1 MTAPRHSS
9 RAGSAAPST
18 PSRAGRSKPSGG
30 TSPWSASTGRRCST
44 ATCCASCT
52 TTSRATNGSW
62 NGSTT
67 EHLDERC
74 RSRASPAGGRP
85 PEARLMRAPYVE
97 LHCHSNFSF
106 LDGGSHPAELAARAA
121 ELEMPALAITD
132 RGGVYGAVKFLQACR
147 KLGVKPLIGTALEV
161 DGQETV
167 VIARNLRG
175 YSNLCRLLS
184 LAHADQPKGEA
195 RATLTRV
202 AEHKG
207 DLFYLSATD
216 DERRLRELQEA
227 LGNESVFSELHH
239 HLRPED
245 PWVLEGRASMAKRC
259 GAAVV
264 ATNQV
269 HYHVPERRRLHDVLV
284 AIRHR
289 TTLDGARPHLFPNA
303 EHHLKAG
310 DEMRPLF
317 KGHAEA
323 LAAPWD
329 IAQECA
335 VELDFRKVRFPG
347 YPVPAGETPFSF
359 LYKLCFE
366 GVRERYRPITPEVAR
381 RLQRELEVI
390 EKTGLAEF
398 FLINWDLMRFARE
411 HGVPGQG
418 RGSAAD
424 SIVAYVLGITR
435 VDPIE
440 HNLLF
445 ERFLHEEMTST
456 PDIDIDFST
465 KHREQ
470 VIQYVYDKYGWE
482 RTGMVC
488 NVVTF
493 QPRMA
498 IRQVG
503 KALGFS
509 AELLDRLAKGV
520 DRWPAPGEMLT
531 PPGNPTEGVEDSMTG
546 AMPPPADMRPQSWQQ
561 FLELCR
567 EVIEFPRH
575 LSIHVGGMLVTGE
588 PLVDIVPV
596 EPATMEGRRV
606 VQFNKDDVED
616 LGLIKVDLLGL
627 RTLSVVAETLDLI
640 QDTTGTRPDLDRLPL
655 DDPKVFEM
663 CSEADTIG
671 VFQIESRAQMQTLPR
686 TRPQSFNDLVV
697 EVAIIRPGPIQGNAV
712 HPYIRRKQGREPV
725 IYAHPLLEPVLKD
738 TLGVILYQ
746 EQIIEIAMRVAGMTP
761 SQADGFRRAMTRHLN
776 RVEMSSLEGDFIN
789 GCLANSVPREV
800 ADQLFAAVQGFAVY
814 GFCRSHAAAF
824 ARTTYET
831 AWLKLN
837 YPVEFGCGLLNHQPM
852 GFYHPSVLVEDL
864 KRHGVKV
871 LPVDVNRSYARCLPE
886 PLALSPTKPQLAE
899 GPPSSTRPSLPRR
912 PTEISV
918 SVASTQAVKAQ
929 AAMTHAMR
937 IGLNYV
943 RDLGEDG
950 RNAIVAERRRAGPYS
965 SFDDFLNRLRG
976 GPIGPRAVRNL
987 VMVGAFDALRQ
998 PRRKLLW
1005 GWQERWHGHGL
1016 RRGLGTQAELRL
1028 NGTAPDLPAVD
1039 EFDAN
1044 QLEYRISDL
1053 STGHHLIHF
1062 CRDRLRAMGAL
1073 ESNQLPSIPD
1083 RHRVRVA
1090 GLVITRQA
1098 PSTAKK
1104 IRFFTLEDEFG
1115 QVNVTIKPDVYD
1127 RYRHIANRQPILII
1141 DGVMQRQDGVWS
1153 VLASHIEALRGV
1165 PRPQQRSHDYR

>member
-1 MTAPRHSS
+1 MP
-9 RAGSAAPST
+9 
-18 PSRAGRSKPSGG
+18 
-30 TSPWSASTGRRCST
+30 
-44 ATCCASCT
+44 
-52 TTSRATNGSW
+52 
-62 NGSTT
+62 
-67 EHLDERC
+67 
-74 RSRASPAGGRP
+74 
-85 PEARLMRAPYVE
+85 APYVE
-97 LHCHSNFSF
+97 LHSHSNFSF
-106 LDGGSHPAELAARAA
+106 LDGGSHPYELAMRAA

-132 RGGVYGAVKFLQACR
+132 RGGVYGAVRHLQACR
-147 KLGVKPLIGTALEV
+147 KLGVKPIIGASLEV
-161 DGQETV
+161 DGEELIL
-167 VIARNLRG
+167 IARNLRG
-175 YSNLCRLLS
+175 YSNLCRLLT
-184 LAHADQPKGEA
+184 LAHADQPKGDA
-195 RATLTRV
+195 RTTLDTV
-202 AEHKG
+202 AEHRG
-207 DLFYLSATD
+207 ELFYLSPTD
-216 DERRLRELQEA
+216 REQRMRELQGA
-227 LGNESVFSELHH
+227 LGKENVFSELHH
-239 HLRPED
+239 HRRPED
-245 PWVLEGRASMAKRC
+245 EWVLEGRAAMARRC
-259 GAAVV
+259 GAGVV
-264 ATNQV
+264 ATNEV
-269 HYHVPERRRLHDVLV
+269 HYHVAERRRLHDVLV

-289 TTLDGARPHLFPNA
+289 ATLDEARAHLFPNS
-303 EHHLKAG
+303 EHHLKGGA
-310 DEMRPLF
+310 DLRPHF
-317 KGHAEA
+317 HGHAEA
-323 LAAPWD
+323 LATPWE
-329 IAQECA
+329 IAQECD
-335 VELDFRKVRFPG
+335 VDLDFRKVRFPG

-366 GVRERYRPITPEVAR
+366 GVRDRYRPITPAVAQ

-465 KHREQ
+465 EHREQ
-470 VIQYVYDKYGWE
+470 VIQYIYEKYGWE

-488 NVVTF
+488 NIVTF

-520 DRWPAPGEMLT
+520 DRWF
-531 PPGNPTEGVEDSMTG
+531 TEDVEDSMTG
-546 AMPPPADMRPQSWQQ
+546 AVPPPDMRPQSWQQ

-575 LSIHVGGMLVTGE
+575 LSIHNGGMLVTGE
-588 PLVDIVPV
+588 PLVDIAPV

-616 LGLIKVDLLGL
+616 LGLIKMDMLGL
-627 RTLSVVAETLDLI
+627 RTLSVVAEALELI
-640 QDTTGTRPDLDRLPL
+640 KDTTGTRPDLDQLPL
-655 DDPKVFEM
+655 NDPAVFEM
-663 CSEADTIG
+663 CGEADTIG

-686 TRPQSFNDLVV
+686 TRPKTFNDLVV

-712 HPYIRRKQGREPV
+712 HPYIRRKQGREEV
-725 IYAHPLLEPVLKD
+725 TYAHPLLEPILKD

-746 EQIIEIAMRVAGMTP
+746 EQIIEIAMYVAGMKP
-761 SQADGFRRAMTRHLN
+761 GRADGFRRAMTRHLN
-776 RVEMSSLEGDFIN
+776 RVEMSSLEDEFIG
-789 GCLANSVPREV
+789 GCLANEVPREV

-824 ARTTYET
+824 ARTSYET
-831 AWLKLN
+831 AWMKLHH
-837 YPVEFGCGLLNHQPM
+837 PVEFGCGLLNNQPM

-864 KRHGVKV
+864 KRHGLKA
-871 LPVDVNRSYARCLPE
+871 LPVDINLSDIRCLPE
-886 PLALSPTKPQLAE
+886 ALPEVAPGQFPATAGTRGIQRDMYPASAGTRGGSGSASATPQLAG
-899 GPPSSTRPSLPRR
+899 GPPFGSRPLPRL
-912 PTEISV
+912 PTESSV
-918 SVASTQAVKAQ
+918 LTESTLPVKARY
-929 AAMTHAMR
+929 AMR

-943 RDLGEDG
+943 RDLGEEG
-950 RNAIVAERRRAGPYS
+950 RKAIVEDRDRGGPYL
-965 SFDDFLNRLRG
+965 SFDDFINRMRG

-987 VMVGAFDALRQ
+987 VMVGAFDALGQ
-998 PRRKLLW
+998 PRRELLW
-1005 GWQERWHGHGL
+1005 GWQERWHGKGL
-1016 RRGLGTQAELRL
+1016 RRGIDKQSELRL
-1028 NGTAPDLPAVD
+1028 NGTAPSLPDVD
-1039 EFDAN
+1039 DFDAN

-1062 CRDRLRAMGAL
+1062 CRDRLAAMGAL
-1073 ESNQLPSIPD
+1073 ESNKLPAIANNKQ
-1083 RHRVRVA
+1083 VRVA

-1127 RYRHIANRQPILII
+1127 RYRQVANRQPILII
-1141 DGVMQRQDGVWS
+1141 DGVMQRQDGVHS
-1153 VLASHIEALRGV
+1153 VLASHIQALEGV
-1165 PRPQQRSHDYR
+1165 PRPAQRSHDYR

>member
-1 MTAPRHSS
+1 MAIPDLRRLATGGS
-9 RAGSAAPST
+9 R
-18 PSRAGRSKPSGG
+18 
-30 TSPWSASTGRRCST
+30 TSV
-44 ATCCASCT
+44 
-52 TTSRATNGSW
+52 N
-62 NGSTT
+62 
-67 EHLDERC
+67 
-74 RSRASPAGGRP
+74 
-85 PEARLMRAPYVE
+85 PYVE

-106 LDGGSHPAELAARAA
+106 LDGGSHPFELAARAA

-147 KLGVKPLIGTALEV
+147 KLGVKPIIGTALEV
-161 DGQETV
+161 EGEEV
-167 VIARNLRG
+167 LMIARNLRG

-184 LAHADQPKGEA
+184 FAHADQPKGEA
-195 RATLTRV
+195 RATIAQV
-202 AEHKG
+202 AEHRG
-207 DLFYLSATD
+207 DLFYLSPTD
-216 DERRLRELQEA
+216 DERRLCDLQEA
-227 LGNESVFSELHH
+227 LGRENVFSELHH
-239 HLRPED
+239 HLGPAD
-245 PWVLEGRASMAKRC
+245 QWVLEGRAAMARRC
-259 GAAVV
+259 GAPLV
-264 ATNQV
+264 ATNEV

-289 TTLDGARPHLFPNA
+289 ATLESARPHLFPNS
-303 EHHLKAG
+303 EHHLKGGEA
-310 DEMRPLF
+310 MRPLF

-323 LAAPWD
+323 LATPWD
-329 IAQECA
+329 IAQQCD
-335 VELDFRKVRFPG
+335 VDLNFRGVRFPG

-465 KHREQ
+465 EHREQ

-520 DRWPAPGEMLT
+520 DRWF
-531 PPGNPTEGVEDSMTG
+531 TEDVADSMLD
-546 AMPPPADMRPQSWQQ
+546 AVPPPEMRPQSWQH

-575 LSIHVGGMLVTGE
+575 LSIHNGGMLVTGE
-588 PLVDIVPV
+588 PLVEIVPV

-616 LGLIKVDLLGL
+616 LGLIKMDMLGL
-627 RTLSVVAETLDLI
+627 RTLSVVAEALELI
-640 QDTTGTRPDLDRLPL
+640 KDATGVRPDLDQLPL
-655 DDPKVFEM
+655 NDPAVFEM
-663 CSEADTIG
+663 CSAADTIG

-712 HPYIRRKQGREPV
+712 HPYIRRKQGRETV
-725 IYAHPLLEPVLKD
+725 TYAHPLLEPILKD

-746 EQIIEIAMRVAGMTP
+746 EQIIEIAMYVAGMTP
-761 SQADGFRRAMTRHLN
+761 SGADGFRRAMTRHLN

-789 GCLANSVPREV
+789 GCLANGVPREV

-824 ARTTYET
+824 ARTSYET
-831 AWLKLN
+831 TWLKLN
-837 YPVEFGCGLLNHQPM
+837 YPVEFGCGLLNNQPM

-871 LPVDVNRSYARCLPE
+871 LPVDVNRSDVRCLPE
-886 PLALSPTKPQLAE
+886 LLPATPPKVHLSE
-899 GPPSSTRPSLPRR
+899 GPPSSTGPALPRR
-912 PTEISV
+912 PTDSSLSIV
-918 SVASTQAVKAQ
+918 SVKGGTPPLAPGLAEPDPGEPPCQPVKT
-929 AAMTHAMR
+929 MTHVMR
-937 IGLNYV
+937 VGFNYV

-950 RNAIVAERRRAGPYS
+950 RKAIVGERELGGPYT
-965 SFDDFLNRLRG
+965 SFDDFLHRLRG
-976 GPIGPRAVRNL
+976 APVGPRAVRNL
-987 VMVGAFDALRQ
+987 VMVGAFDALGQ
-998 PRRKLLW
+998 PRRELLW

-1016 RRGLGTQAELRL
+1016 RRGIDKQAELQL
-1028 NGTAPDLPAVD
+1028 NGTAPGLPAVD
-1039 EFDAN
+1039 AFDAN

-1062 CRDRLRAMGAL
+1062 CRERLRQLGAL
-1073 ESNQLPSIPD
+1073 ESNKLAAIGNSQK
-1083 RHRVRVA
+1083 VRVA

-1115 QVNVTIKPDVYD
+1115 QVNITIKPDIYE
-1127 RYRHIANRQPILII
+1127 RYRQVANRQPILVI
-1141 DGVMQRQDGVWS
+1141 DGVMQRNDGVYS
-1153 VLASHIEALRGV
+1153 VLASHIKALQGV
-1165 PRPQQRSHDYR
+1165 PRPPQKSHDYR

>member
-1 MTAPRHSS
+1 MP
-9 RAGSAAPST
+9 
-18 PSRAGRSKPSGG
+18 
-30 TSPWSASTGRRCST
+30 
-44 ATCCASCT
+44 
-52 TTSRATNGSW
+52 
-62 NGSTT
+62 
-67 EHLDERC
+67 
-74 RSRASPAGGRP
+74 
-85 PEARLMRAPYVE
+85 APYVE

-106 LDGGSHPAELAARAA
+106 LDGGSHPFELAARAA

-132 RGGVYGAVKFLQACR
+132 SGGVYGAVRFLQACR
-147 KLGVKPLIGTALEV
+147 KLGVKPLIGAALEV
-161 DGQETV
+161 DGEEV
-167 VIARNLRG
+167 VLIARNLRG
-175 YSNLCRLLS
+175 YSNLCRLLTV
-184 LAHADQPKGEA
+184 AHQDQPKGEA
-195 RATLTRV
+195 RATLATV
-202 AEHKG
+202 AAHRG

-216 DERRLRELQEA
+216 SEPRLLELREA
-227 LGNESVFSELHH
+227 LGADCVFSELHH
-239 HLRPED
+239 HLNPED
-245 PWVLEGRASMAKRC
+245 QWRLEGRAEMARRC
-259 GAAVV
+259 RVPVV

-269 HYHVPERRRLHDVLV
+269 HYHDPGRRKLHDVLV

-289 TTLDGARPHLFPNA
+289 ATLEEARPHLFPNA
-303 EHHLKAG
+303 EHHLKG
-310 DEMRPLF
+310 RTEMRPLY
-317 KGHAEA
+317 KGHEEA
-323 LAAPWD
+323 LAGPWD
-329 IAQECA
+329 IAQHCD
-335 VELDFRKVRFPG
+335 VDLDFRKVRFPG
-347 YPVPAGETPFSF
+347 YPVPAGETPFSY

-366 GVRERYRPITPEVAR
+366 GVRERYRPITVDVTR

-465 KHREQ
+465 AHREQ
-470 VIQYVYDKYGWE
+470 VIQYIYEKYGWE

-520 DRWPAPGEMLT
+520 DRWF
-531 PPGNPTEGVEDSMTG
+531 TEDVEDSISG
-546 AMPPPADMRPQSWQQ
+546 AVPPPDMRPESWQH
-561 FLELCR
+561 FLSLCR

-575 LSIHVGGMLVTGE
+575 LSIHNGGMLVTGE
-588 PLVDIVPV
+588 PLVDIAPV

-616 LGLIKVDLLGL
+616 LGLIKMDMLGL
-627 RTLSVVAETLDLI
+627 RTLSVVAEALELVRDR
-640 QDTTGTRPDLDRLPL
+640 TGTRPDLDRLAL
-655 DDPKVFEM
+655 NDPRVYEVA
-663 CSEADTIG
+663 SAADTIG

-712 HPYIRRKQGREPV
+712 HPYIRRRQGREPV
-725 IYAHPLLEPVLKD
+725 TYAHPLLEPILED

-746 EQIIEIAMRVAGMTP
+746 EQIIEIAMHVAGMPP
-761 SQADGFRRAMTRHLN
+761 SKADGFRRAMTRHLN
-776 RVEMSSLEGDFIN
+776 RVEMSSLEDDFIS
-789 GCLANSVPREV
+789 GCLANDVPREV
-800 ADQLFAAVQGFAVY
+800 ADQLFTAVQGFAVY

-824 ARTTYET
+824 ARTSYET
-831 AWLKLN
+831 TWLKV
-837 YPVEFGCGLLNHQPM
+837 YHPVEFGCGLLNNQPM

-871 LPVDVNRSYARCLPE
+871 LPVDINLSAARCLPE
-886 PLALSPTKPQLAE
+886 RLAPAKSDPSA
-899 GPPSSTRPSLPRR
+899 GPPSPVRSLPRR
-912 PTEISV
+912 PTSSSV
-918 SVASTQAVKAQ
+918 SAASTPPVKTAPATP
-929 AAMTHAMR
+929 AATAITPEGPADDYAMR
-937 IGLNYV
+937 IGFNYV
-943 RDLGEDG
+943 RDLGEEG
-950 RNAIVAERRRAGPYS
+950 RGAIVAERDRGGAYK
-965 SFDDFLNRLRG
+965 SFDDFLGRLRG

-987 VMVGAFDALRQ
+987 VMVGAFDPLGR
-998 PRRKLLW
+998 PRRELLW

-1016 RRGLGTQAELRL
+1016 RKGIEPQSELRL
-1028 NGTAPDLPAVD
+1028 GATAPRLPAID
-1039 EFDAN
+1039 DFDAN

-1062 CRDRLRAMGAL
+1062 CRDRLEALGAL
-1073 ESNQLPSIPD
+1073 PSKRLPEIPSGCT
-1083 RHRVRVA
+1083 VRAA

-1098 PSTAKK
+1098 PSTANK

-1115 QVNVTIKPDVYD
+1115 QVNVTIKPDVYE
-1127 RYRHIANRQPILII
+1127 RYRNIANRQPILVI

-1153 VLASHIEALRGV
+1153 ILATNIQALEGV
-1165 PRPQQRSHDYR
+1165 PRPKTRSHDYR

>member
-1 MTAPRHSS
+1 MT
-9 RAGSAAPST
+9 
-18 PSRAGRSKPSGG
+18 
-30 TSPWSASTGRRCST
+30 
-44 ATCCASCT
+44 
-52 TTSRATNGSW
+52 
-62 NGSTT
+62 
-67 EHLDERC
+67 
-74 RSRASPAGGRP
+74 
-85 PEARLMRAPYVE
+85 PYVE

-106 LDGGSHPAELAARAA
+106 LDGGSHPAELAMRAA

-147 KLGVKPLIGTALEV
+147 KVGVKPLIGAALEV
-161 DGQETV
+161 DGAELLL
-167 VIARNLRG
+167 IARNLRG
-175 YSNLCRLLS
+175 YSNLCRLIT
-184 LAHADQPKGEA
+184 LAHVDQPKGEA
-195 RATLTRV
+195 RTGLATV
-202 AEHKG
+202 AQHRG
-207 DLFYLSATD
+207 DLFYLTATD
-216 DERRLRELQEA
+216 EENSLRGFQEA
-227 LGNESVFSELHH
+227 LGKENVFSELHH
-239 HLRPED
+239 HLSPED
-245 PWVLEGRASMAKRC
+245 SWVLEGRAEMAKRC
-259 GAAVV
+259 SAPAV
-264 ATNQV
+264 ATNAV
-269 HYHVPERRRLHDVLV
+269 HYHVRERRRLHDVLV

-289 TTLDGARPHLFPNA
+289 ATLDEARAHLFPNS
-303 EHHLKAG
+303 EHCLKSGAQ
-310 DEMRPLF
+310 MRALF

-323 LAAPWD
+323 LATPWE
-329 IAQECA
+329 IAKECDLD
-335 VELDFRKVRFPG
+335 LDFRKVRFPG
-347 YPVPAGETPFSF
+347 YPVPEGETPFSF

-366 GVRERYRPITPEVAR
+366 GVRGRYRPITLAVTQ

-465 KHREQ
+465 EHREQ
-470 VIQYVYDKYGWE
+470 VIQYIYDKYGWE

-509 AELLDRLAKGV
+509 AELVDRLAKGV
-520 DRWPAPGEMLT
+520 DRWF
-531 PPGNPTEGVEDSMTG
+531 TEDVEDSMTG
-546 AMPPPADMRPQSWQQ
+546 AVPPPDMRPQSWQQ
-561 FLELCR
+561 FLDLCR
-567 EVIEFPRH
+567 EVQDFPRH
-575 LSIHVGGMLVTGE
+575 LSIHNGGMLVTGE
-588 PLVDIVPV
+588 PLVDIAPV

-616 LGLIKVDLLGL
+616 LGLIKMDMLGL
-627 RTLSVVAETLDLI
+627 RTLSVVAEALELI
-640 QDTTGTRPDLDRLPL
+640 RDRTGVRPDLDQLPL
-655 DDPKVFEM
+655 NDPKVFEM

-686 TRPQSFNDLVV
+686 TRPKSFNDLVV

-725 IYAHPLLEPVLKD
+725 TYPHPLLEPILAD
-738 TLGVILYQ
+738 TMGVILYQ

-761 SQADGFRRAMTRHLN
+761 SGADGFRRAMTRHLN
-776 RVEMSSLEGDFIN
+776 HVEMSSLEGDFIV
-789 GCLANSVPREV
+789 GCLANEVPREV
-800 ADQLFAAVQGFAVY
+800 ADMLFAAVQGFAVY

-824 ARTTYET
+824 ARTAYET

-837 YPVEFGCGLLNHQPM
+837 HAVEFGCGLLNNQPM

-864 KRHGVKV
+864 KRHGVTV
-871 LPVDVNRSYARCLPE
+871 LPVDVNRSDIRCLPE
-886 PLALSPTKPQLAE
+886 ALGAAAKNGQTPA
-899 GPPSSTRPSLPRR
+899 GPSLLSGFLPQPADLR
-912 PTEISV
+912 PGYGNFETPP
-918 SVASTQAVKAQ
+918 TQVVKN
-929 AAMTHAMR
+929 THGMR
-937 IGLNYV
+937 IGFNYV
-943 RDLGEDG
+943 RDLGDDG
-950 RNAIVAERRRAGPYS
+950 RKAIVDERANAGAYT
-965 SFDDFLNRLRG
+965 SFDNFIDRLRG

-987 VMVGAFDALRQ
+987 VMVGAFDGLGR
-998 PRRKLLW
+998 PRRELLW
-1005 GWQERWHGHGL
+1005 GWHERWHGHGL
-1016 RRGLGTQAELRL
+1016 RKGIQPQSELKL
-1028 NGTAPDLPAVD
+1028 KAIAPSLPELD
-1039 EFDAN
+1039 DFDIN

-1062 CRDRLRAMGAL
+1062 CRDRLKELGAL
-1073 ESNQLPSIPD
+1073 ESNKLSSIPSGKT
-1083 RHRVRVA
+1083 VRVA

-1127 RYRHIANRQPILII
+1127 RYRQVANRQPILVI

-1153 VLASHIEALRGV
+1153 VLAAHIQALKGV
-1165 PRPQQRSHDYR
+1165 PRPTQRSHDYR

>member
-1 MTAPRHSS
+1 
-9 RAGSAAPST
+9 
-18 PSRAGRSKPSGG
+18 
-30 TSPWSASTGRRCST
+30 
-44 ATCCASCT
+44 
-52 TTSRATNGSW
+52 
-62 NGSTT
+62 
-67 EHLDERC
+67 
-74 RSRASPAGGRP
+74 
-85 PEARLMRAPYVE
+85 
-97 LHCHSNFSF
+97 
-106 LDGGSHPAELAARAA
+106 
-121 ELEMPALAITD
+121 
-132 RGGVYGAVKFLQACR
+132 
-147 KLGVKPLIGTALEV
+147 
-161 DGQETV
+161 
-167 VIARNLRG
+167 
-175 YSNLCRLLS
+175 
-184 LAHADQPKGEA
+184 DQPKGDA
-195 RATLTRV
+195 RTTLDTV
-202 AEHKG
+202 AEHRG
-207 DLFYLSATD
+207 ELFYLSPTD
-216 DERRLRELQEA
+216 REQRMRELQGA
-227 LGNESVFSELHH
+227 LGKENVFSELHH
-239 HLRPED
+239 HRRPED
-245 PWVLEGRASMAKRC
+245 EWVLEGRAAMARRC
-259 GAAVV
+259 GAGVV
-264 ATNQV
+264 ATNEV
-269 HYHVPERRRLHDVLV
+269 HYHVAERRRLHDVLV

-289 TTLDGARPHLFPNA
+289 ATLDEARAHLFPNS
-303 EHHLKAG
+303 EHHLKGGA
-310 DEMRPLF
+310 DLRPHF
-317 KGHAEA
+317 HGHAEA
-323 LAAPWD
+323 LATPWE
-329 IAQECA
+329 IAQECD
-335 VELDFRKVRFPG
+335 VDLDFRKVRFPG

-366 GVRERYRPITPEVAR
+366 GVRDRYRPITPAVAQ

-465 KHREQ
+465 EHREQ
-470 VIQYVYDKYGWE
+470 VIQYIYEKYGWE

-488 NVVTF
+488 NIVTF

-520 DRWPAPGEMLT
+520 DRWF
-531 PPGNPTEGVEDSMTG
+531 TEDVEDSMTG
-546 AMPPPADMRPQSWQQ
+546 AVPPPDMRPQSWQQ

-575 LSIHVGGMLVTGE
+575 LSIHNGGMLVTGE
-588 PLVDIVPV
+588 PLVDIAPV

-616 LGLIKVDLLGL
+616 LGLIKMDMLGL
-627 RTLSVVAETLDLI
+627 RTLSVVAEALELI
-640 QDTTGTRPDLDRLPL
+640 KDTTGTRPDLDQLPL
-655 DDPKVFEM
+655 NDPAVFEM
-663 CSEADTIG
+663 CGEADTIG

-686 TRPQSFNDLVV
+686 TRPKTFNDLVV

-712 HPYIRRKQGREPV
+712 HPYIRRKQGREEV
-725 IYAHPLLEPVLKD
+725 TYAHPLLEPILKD

-746 EQIIEIAMRVAGMTP
+746 EQIIEIAMYVAGMKP
-761 SQADGFRRAMTRHLN
+761 GRADGFRRAMTRHLN
-776 RVEMSSLEGDFIN
+776 RVEMSSLEDEFIG
-789 GCLANSVPREV
+789 GCLANEVPREV

-824 ARTTYET
+824 ARTSYET
-831 AWLKLN
+831 AWMKLHH
-837 YPVEFGCGLLNHQPM
+837 PVEFGCGLLNNQPM

-864 KRHGVKV
+864 KRHGLKA
-871 LPVDVNRSYARCLPE
+871 LPVDINLSDIRCLPE
-886 PLALSPTKPQLAE
+886 ALPEVAPGQFPATAGTRGIQRDMYPASAGTRGGSGSASATPQLAG
-899 GPPSSTRPSLPRR
+899 GPPFGSRPLPRL
-912 PTEISV
+912 PTESSV
-918 SVASTQAVKAQ
+918 LTESTLPVKARY
-929 AAMTHAMR
+929 AMR

-943 RDLGEDG
+943 RDLGEEG
-950 RNAIVAERRRAGPYS
+950 RKAIVEDRDRGGPYL
-965 SFDDFLNRLRG
+965 SFDDFINRMRG

-987 VMVGAFDALRQ
+987 VMVGAFDALGQ
-998 PRRKLLW
+998 PRRELLW
-1005 GWQERWHGHGL
+1005 GWQERWHGKGL
-1016 RRGLGTQAELRL
+1016 RRGIDKQSELRL
-1028 NGTAPDLPAVD
+1028 NGTAPSLPDVD
-1039 EFDAN
+1039 DFDAN

-1062 CRDRLRAMGAL
+1062 CRDRLAAMGAL
-1073 ESNQLPSIPD
+1073 ESNKLPAIANNKQ
-1083 RHRVRVA
+1083 VRVA

-1127 RYRHIANRQPILII
+1127 RYRQVANRQPILII
-1141 DGVMQRQDGVWS
+1141 DGVMQRQDGVHS
-1153 VLASHIEALRGV
+1153 VLASHIQALEGV
-1165 PRPQQRSHDYR
+1165 PRPAQRSHDYR

>member
-1 MTAPRHSS
+1 MNR
-9 RAGSAAPST
+9 
-18 PSRAGRSKPSGG
+18 
-30 TSPWSASTGRRCST
+30 
-44 ATCCASCT
+44 
-52 TTSRATNGSW
+52 
-62 NGSTT
+62 
-67 EHLDERC
+67 
-74 RSRASPAGGRP
+74 
-85 PEARLMRAPYVE
+85 YVE
-97 LHCHSNFSF
+97 LHSHSNFSF
-106 LDGGSHPAELAARAA
+106 LDGGSHPYELAVRAA

-132 RGGVYGAVKFLQACR
+132 RGGVYGAVRHLQACR
-147 KLGVKPLIGTALEV
+147 KLGVKPIIGSALEV
-161 DGQETV
+161 DGEELIL
-167 VIARNLRG
+167 IARNLHG

-184 LAHADQPKGEA
+184 IAHADQPKGEA
-195 RATLTRV
+195 RTTLARV
-202 AEHKG
+202 AEHRG

-216 DERRLRELQEA
+216 SESRLRDLQDA
-227 LGNESVFSELHH
+227 LGRDAVFSELHH

-245 PWVLEGRASMAKRC
+245 SWVLEGRAAMARRC
-259 GAAVV
+259 GAPVV
-264 ATNQV
+264 ATNEV
-269 HYHVPERRRLHDVLV
+269 HYHVPARRQLHDALV

-289 TTLDGARPHLFPNA
+289 ATLDEVRPHLFPNS
-303 EHHLKAG
+303 EHHLKGGA
-310 DEMRPLF
+310 EMRQLF
-317 KGHAEA
+317 HDHAAA
-323 LAAPWD
+323 LATPWE
-329 IAQECA
+329 IAQECDLD
-335 VELDFRKVRFPG
+335 LDFRKVRFPG
-347 YPVPAGETPFSF
+347 YPVPTGETPFSF

-366 GVRERYRPITPEVAR
+366 GLRERYRPITSAVTH
-381 RLQRELEVI
+381 RLQHELEVI

-465 KHREQ
+465 EHREQ
-470 VIQYVYDKYGWE
+470 VIQYIYEKYGWE

-498 IRQVG
+498 IRQIG

-520 DRWPAPGEMLT
+520 DRWFIED
-531 PPGNPTEGVEDSMTG
+531 VEDSMQW
-546 AMPPPADMRPQSWQQ
+546 AVPPPEMRPQSWRQ

-575 LSIHVGGMLVTGE
+575 LSIHNGGMLVTGE
-588 PLVDIVPV
+588 PLVDIAPV

-616 LGLIKVDLLGL
+616 LGLIKMDMLGL
-627 RTLSVVAETLDLI
+627 RTLSVVAEALDLI
-640 QDTTGTRPDLDRLPL
+640 KDTTGVRPDLDQLAL
-655 DDPKVFEM
+655 TDPAVYEM
-663 CSEADTIG
+663 CGEADTIG

-686 TRPQSFNDLVV
+686 TRPKTFNDLVV

-712 HPYIRRKQGREPV
+712 HPYIRRKQGRETV
-725 IYAHPLLEPVLKD
+725 TYAHPLLEPILED

-746 EQIIEIAMRVAGMTP
+746 EQIIEIAMHVAGMRP
-761 SQADGFRRAMTRHLN
+761 GRADGFRRAMTRHLN
-776 RVEMSSLEGDFIN
+776 RVEMSSLEDEFVS
-789 GCLANSVPREV
+789 GCLSNEVPREV

-824 ARTTYET
+824 ARTSYET
-831 AWLKLN
+831 AWMKLHH
-837 YPVEFGCGLLNHQPM
+837 PVEFACGLLNNQPM
-852 GFYHPSVLVEDL
+852 GFYHPSVLVEDM
-864 KRHGVKV
+864 KRHGLKA
-871 LPVDVNRSYARCLPE
+871 LPVEVNRSDVRCLPE
-886 PLALSPTKPQLAE
+886 RIVSEAAAPRFPATAGTGGIEAHSKPATAGTRAESPGAPFAG
-899 GPPSSTRPSLPRR
+899 GPPFGSRPLPRL
-912 PTEISV
+912 PTSSSV
-918 SVASTQAVKAQ
+918 SSPSTQPVK
-929 AAMTHAMR
+929 TDHAMR
-937 IGLNYV
+937 IGFNYV

-950 RNAIVAERRRAGPYS
+950 RKAIVDERNANGPYR
-965 SFDDFLNRLRG
+965 SFDDFLSRLRG

-987 VMVGAFDALRQ
+987 VMVGAFDALGR
-998 PRRKLLW
+998 PRRELAW
-1005 GWQERWHGHGL
+1005 GWQERWHGKGL
-1016 RRGLGTQAELRL
+1016 RRGIDKQAEFGLA
-1028 NGTAPDLPAVD
+1028 GTAPTLPHVD

-1062 CRDRLRAMGAL
+1062 CRDRLRAMGAI
-1073 ESNQLPSIPD
+1073 ETNEVAKIPNQTQ
-1083 RHRVRVA
+1083 VRVA

-1115 QVNVTIKPDVYD
+1115 QVNVTIKPEVYAK
-1127 RYRHIANRQPILII
+1127 YRQVANRQPILII
-1141 DGVMQRQDGVWS
+1141 DGVMQRQDGVHS
-1153 VLASHIEALRGV
+1153 VLASHIEALAGV
-1165 PRPQQRSHDYR
+1165 PKPAQRSHDYR

>member
-1 MTAPRHSS
+1 AR
-9 RAGSAAPST
+9 
-18 PSRAGRSKPSGG
+18 
-30 TSPWSASTGRRCST
+30 
-44 ATCCASCT
+44 T
-52 TTSRATNGSW
+52 T
-62 NGSTT
+62 
-67 EHLDERC
+67 LD
-74 RSRASPAGGRP
+74 
-85 PEARLMRAPYVE
+85 
-97 LHCHSNFSF
+97 
-106 LDGGSHPAELAARAA
+106 
-121 ELEMPALAITD
+121 T
-132 RGGVYGAVKFLQACR
+132 
-147 KLGVKPLIGTALEV
+147 
-161 DGQETV
+161 
-167 VIARNLRG
+167 
-175 YSNLCRLLS
+175 
-184 LAHADQPKGEA
+184 
-195 RATLTRV
+195 V
-202 AEHKG
+202 AEHRG
-207 DLFYLSATD
+207 ELFYLSPTD
-216 DERRLRELQEA
+216 REQRMRELQGA
-227 LGNESVFSELHH
+227 LGKENVFSELHH
-239 HLRPED
+239 HRRPED
-245 PWVLEGRASMAKRC
+245 EWVLEGRAAMARRC
-259 GAAVV
+259 GAGVA
-264 ATNQV
+264 ATNEV
-269 HYHVPERRRLHDVLV
+269 HYHVAERRRLHDVLV

-289 TTLDGARPHLFPNA
+289 ATLDEARAHLFPNS
-303 EHHLKAG
+303 EHHLKGGA
-310 DEMRPLF
+310 DLRPHF
-317 KGHAEA
+317 HGHAEA
-323 LAAPWD
+323 LATPWE
-329 IAQECA
+329 IAQECD
-335 VELDFRKVRFPG
+335 VDLDFRKVRFPG

-366 GVRERYRPITPEVAR
+366 GVRDRYRPITPAVAQ

-465 KHREQ
+465 EHREQ
-470 VIQYVYDKYGWE
+470 VIQYIYEKYGWE

-488 NVVTF
+488 NIVTF

-520 DRWPAPGEMLT
+520 DRWF
-531 PPGNPTEGVEDSMTG
+531 TEDVEDSMTG
-546 AMPPPADMRPQSWQQ
+546 AVPPPDMRPQSWQQ

-575 LSIHVGGMLVTGE
+575 LSIHNGGMLVTGE
-588 PLVDIVPV
+588 PLVDIAPV

-616 LGLIKVDLLGL
+616 LGLIKMDMLGL
-627 RTLSVVAETLDLI
+627 RTLSVVAEALELI
-640 QDTTGTRPDLDRLPL
+640 KDTTGTRPDLDQLPL
-655 DDPKVFEM
+655 NDPAVFEM
-663 CSEADTIG
+663 CGEADTIG

-686 TRPQSFNDLVV
+686 TRPKTFNDLVV

-712 HPYIRRKQGREPV
+712 HPYIRRKQGREEV
-725 IYAHPLLEPVLKD
+725 TYAHPLLEPILKD

-746 EQIIEIAMRVAGMTP
+746 EQIIEIAMYVAGMKP
-761 SQADGFRRAMTRHLN
+761 GRADGFRRAMTRHLN
-776 RVEMSSLEGDFIN
+776 RVEMSSLEDEFIG
-789 GCLANSVPREV
+789 GCLANEVPREV

-824 ARTTYET
+824 ARTSYET
-831 AWLKLN
+831 AWMKLHH
-837 YPVEFGCGLLNHQPM
+837 PVEFGCGLLNNQPM

-864 KRHGVKV
+864 KRHGLKA
-871 LPVDVNRSYARCLPE
+871 LPVDINLSDIRCLPE
-886 PLALSPTKPQLAE
+886 ALPEVAPGQFPATAGTRGIQRDMYPASAGTRGGSGSASATPQLAG
-899 GPPSSTRPSLPRR
+899 GPPFGSRPLPRL
-912 PTEISV
+912 PTESSV
-918 SVASTQAVKAQ
+918 LTESTLPVKARY
-929 AAMTHAMR
+929 AMR

-943 RDLGEDG
+943 RDLGEEG
-950 RNAIVAERRRAGPYS
+950 RKAIVEDRDRGGPYL
-965 SFDDFLNRLRG
+965 SFDDFINRMRG

-987 VMVGAFDALRQ
+987 VMVGAFDALGQ
-998 PRRKLLW
+998 PRRELLW
-1005 GWQERWHGHGL
+1005 GWQERWHGKGL
-1016 RRGLGTQAELRL
+1016 RRGIDKQSELRL
-1028 NGTAPDLPAVD
+1028 NGTAPSLPDVD
-1039 EFDAN
+1039 DFDAN

-1062 CRDRLRAMGAL
+1062 CRDRLAAMGAL
-1073 ESNQLPSIPD
+1073 ESNKLPAIANNKQ
-1083 RHRVRVA
+1083 VRVA

-1127 RYRHIANRQPILII
+1127 RYRQVANRQPILII
-1141 DGVMQRQDGVWS
+1141 DGVMQRQDGVHS
-1153 VLASHIEALRGV
+1153 VLASHIQALEGA
-1165 PRPQQRSHDYR
+1165 PRPAQRSHDYR

>member
-1 MTAPRHSS
+1 VS
-9 RAGSAAPST
+9 
-18 PSRAGRSKPSGG
+18 
-30 TSPWSASTGRRCST
+30 
-44 ATCCASCT
+44 
-52 TTSRATNGSW
+52 
-62 NGSTT
+62 
-67 EHLDERC
+67 
-74 RSRASPAGGRP
+74 
-85 PEARLMRAPYVE
+85 PYVE

-132 RGGVYGAVKFLQACR
+132 HGGVYGAVRFLQACR
-147 KLGVKPLIGTALEV
+147 KLGVKPIIGAALEV
-161 DGQETV
+161 DGDELV
-167 VIARNLRG
+167 LLARNLRG

-184 LAHADQPKGEA
+184 FAHADQPKGEA
-195 RATLTRV
+195 RATLARV
-202 AEHKG
+202 AEHRG
-207 DLFYLSATD
+207 DLFYLSPTD
-216 DERRLRELQEA
+216 QESRLRELQEA
-227 LGNESVFSELHH
+227 LGKESVFSELHH
-239 HLRPED
+239 HMRPED
-245 PWVLEGRASMAKRC
+245 GWRLEGRAAMASRC
-259 GAAVV
+259 GAQTV

-269 HYHVPERRRLHDVLV
+269 HYHLPTRRRLHDVLV

-289 TTLDGARPHLFPNA
+289 ATLDEARPHLFPNS
-303 EHHLKAG
+303 EHHLKG
-310 DEMRPLF
+310 GEQMRPLF
-317 KGHAEA
+317 KGHADA
-323 LAAPWD
+323 LATPWE
-329 IAQECA
+329 IAQQCD
-335 VELDFRKVRFPG
+335 VDLDFRKVRFPG

-366 GVRERYRPITPEVAR
+366 GVRDRYQPITPAVAR
-381 RLQRELEVI
+381 RLQRELDVI

-411 HGVPGQG
+411 RGVPGQG

-465 KHREQ
+465 EHREQ

-520 DRWPAPGEMLT
+520 DRWF
-531 PPGNPTEGVEDSMTG
+531 TEDVEDSVMV
-546 AMPPPADMRPQSWQQ
+546 AVPPPEMRPPSWKH

-567 EVIEFPRH
+567 EVQDFPRH
-575 LSIHVGGMLVTGE
+575 LSIHNGGMLVTGE
-588 PLVDIVPV
+588 PLVDIAPV

-616 LGLIKVDLLGL
+616 LGLIKMDMLGL
-627 RTLSVVAETLDLI
+627 STLSVVAEALELI
-640 QDTTGTRPDLDRLPL
+640 RDRTGTRPDLDQLPL
-655 DDPKVFEM
+655 NDPRVFEM
-663 CSEADTIG
+663 CSAADTIG

-686 TRPQSFNDLVV
+686 TRPQTFNDLVV

-712 HPYIRRKQGREPV
+712 HPYIRRKQGREE
-725 IYAHPLLEPVLKD
+725 IKYAHPLLEPILKD

-746 EQIIEIAMRVAGMTP
+746 EQIIEIAMHVAGMAP
-761 SQADGFRRAMTRHLN
+761 SRADGFRRAMTRHLN
-776 RVEMSSLEGDFIN
+776 RVEMSSLEGDFID
-789 GCLANSVPREV
+789 GCLANQVPREV

-824 ARTTYET
+824 ARTSYET

-837 YPVEFGCGLLNHQPM
+837 HPIEFGCGLLNNQPM

-864 KRHGVKV
+864 KRHGMTA
-871 LPVDVNRSYARCLPE
+871 LPVDINRSDARCLPE
-886 PLALSPTKPQLAE
+886 LLPQLAASEQSHLSE
-899 GPPSSTRPSLPRR
+899 GPPSARPPSPTGQPR
-912 PTEISV
+912 TSV
-918 SVASTQAVKAQ
+918 SIESTQPVKNQ
-929 AAMTHAMR
+929 THALR
-937 IGLNYV
+937 VGLNYV

-950 RNAIVAERRRAGPYS
+950 RKAIVAERERAGPYQ
-965 SFDDFLNRLRG
+965 SFDDFIDRLRG
-976 GPIGPRAVRNL
+976 GPVGPRAVRNL
-987 VMVGAFDALRQ
+987 VMVGAFDALGQ
-998 PRRKLLW
+998 PRRELLW

-1016 RRGLGTQAELRL
+1016 RRGIDKQAELRL
-1028 NGTAPDLPAVD
+1028 NGTAPDLPDIDA
-1039 EFDAN
+1039 FDAN

-1053 STGHHLIHF
+1053 STGNHLIHF

-1073 ESNQLPSIPD
+1073 ESNRLAGIPD
-1083 RHRVRVA
+1083 HRQVRVA

-1115 QVNVTIKPDVYD
+1115 QVNVTIKPDVYE
-1127 RYRHIANRQPILII
+1127 RYRQVANRQPILVI
-1141 DGVMQRQDGVWS
+1141 DGVMQRQDGVYS
-1153 VLASHIEALRGV
+1153 ILASHIEALRGV
-1165 PRPQQRSHDYR
+1165 PRPHQRSHDYR

>member
-1 MTAPRHSS
+1 MSPSA
-9 RAGSAAPST
+9 RAARPSPSPVRSPGRST
-18 PSRAGRSKPSGG
+18 PSPAGRSRRHGG
-30 TSPWSASTGRRCST
+30 TNRSSASTGRPSST
-44 ATCCASCT
+44 TPCCASSIT
-52 TTSRATNGSW
+52 TFRATNGSSS
-62 NGSTT
+62 GCMT
-67 EHLDERC
+67 E
-74 RSRASPAGGRP
+74 
-85 PEARLMRAPYVE
+85 APYVE
-97 LHCHSNFSF
+97 LHSHSNFSF
-106 LDGGSHPAELAARAA
+106 LDGGSHPYELAMRAA

-132 RGGVYGAVKFLQACR
+132 HGGVYGAVRHLQACR
-147 KLGVKPLIGTALEV
+147 KLGVKPIIGSALEV
-161 DGQETV
+161 DGEELIL
-167 VIARNLRG
+167 IARNLSG

-184 LAHADQPKGEA
+184 HAHADQPKGEA
-195 RATLTRV
+195 RTTLAKA
-202 AEHKG
+202 AEHRG

-216 DERRLRELQEA
+216 GESRLRGLQEA
-227 LGNESVFSELHH
+227 LGKQNVFSELHH
-239 HLRPED
+239 HLQPED
-245 PWVLEGRASMAKRC
+245 PWVLEGRAAMAKRC
-259 GAAVV
+259 GARLV

-269 HYHVPERRRLHDVLV
+269 HYHLPGRRRLHDVLV

-289 TTLDGARPHLFPNA
+289 ATLEEARPHLFLNS
-303 EHHLKAG
+303 EHHLKGGA
-310 DEMRPLF
+310 EMRRLF
-317 KGHAEA
+317 KEFAEA
-323 LAAPWD
+323 LATPWE
-329 IAQECA
+329 IAQECD
-335 VELDFRKVRFPG
+335 VDLDFRKVRFPG
-347 YPVPAGETPFSF
+347 YPVPNGETPFSY

-366 GVRERYRPITPEVAR
+366 GVRERYRPITPEVAK
-381 RLQRELEVI
+381 RLLRELEVI

-398 FLINWDLMRFARE
+398 FLINWDLMQFARD

-465 KHREQ
+465 AHREQ
-470 VIQYVYDKYGWE
+470 VIQYIYDKYGWE

-520 DRWPAPGEMLT
+520 DRWF
-531 PPGNPTEGVEDSMTG
+531 TEDVEDSMMD
-546 AMPPPADMRPQSWQQ
+546 AVPPPDMRPQSWQQ

-575 LSIHVGGMLVTGE
+575 LSIHNGGMLVTGE
-588 PLVDIVPV
+588 PLVDIAPV

-616 LGLIKVDLLGL
+616 LGLIKMDMLGL
-627 RTLSVVAETLDLI
+627 RTLSVVAEVLELI
-640 QDTTGTRPDLDRLPL
+640 KETTGTRPDLDQLPL
-655 DDPKVFEM
+655 NDPAVFEM
-663 CSEADTIG
+663 CGEADTIG

-686 TRPQSFNDLVV
+686 TRPKAFNDLVV

-712 HPYIRRKQGREPV
+712 HPYIRRKQGREDV
-725 IYAHPLLEPVLKD
+725 TYAHPLLEPILKD

-746 EQIIEIAMRVAGMTP
+746 EQIIEIAMYVAGMKP
-761 SQADGFRRAMTRHLN
+761 GRADGFRRAMTRHLN
-776 RVEMSSLEGDFIN
+776 RVEMSSLEDEFIG
-789 GCLANSVPREV
+789 GCLANEVPREV

-824 ARTTYET
+824 ARTSYET
-831 AWLKLN
+831 AWTKLHH
-837 YPVEFGCGLLNHQPM
+837 PVEFGCGLLNNQPM

-864 KRHGVKV
+864 KRHGLKA
-871 LPVDVNRSYARCLPE
+871 LPVDVNRSDVRCLPE
-886 PLALSPTKPQLAE
+886 ALPDAAPDQLPATA
-899 GPPSSTRPSLPRR
+899 GSRGLRRDINPASAGTR
-912 PTEISV
+912 
-918 SVASTQAVKAQ
+918 
-929 AAMTHAMR
+929 
-937 IGLNYV
+937 G
-943 RDLGEDG
+943 
-950 RNAIVAERRRAGPYS
+950 
-965 SFDDFLNRLRG
+965 
-976 GPIGPRAVRNL
+976 VRNL
-987 VMVGAFDALRQ
+987 VMVGAFDALGQ
-998 PRRKLLW
+998 PRRELLW
-1005 GWQERWHGHGL
+1005 GWQERWHGKGL
-1016 RRGLGTQAELRL
+1016 RRGIDKQSELKL
-1028 NGTAPDLPAVD
+1028 NGTAPSLPKVD
-1039 EFDAN
+1039 DFDAN

-1062 CRDRLRAMGAL
+1062 CRERLDQLGAL
-1073 ESNQLPSIPD
+1073 QSKALPKIPSG
-1083 RHRVRVA
+1083 RQVRVA

-1115 QVNVTIKPDVYD
+1115 HVNVTIKPDVYD
-1127 RYRHIANRQPILII
+1127 RYRRIANQKPILVI

-1153 VLASHIEALRGV
+1153 VLANHIEALEGI
-1165 PRPQQRSHDYR
+1165 PRPKTRSHDYR

>member
-1 MTAPRHSS
+1 VS
-9 RAGSAAPST
+9 
-18 PSRAGRSKPSGG
+18 
-30 TSPWSASTGRRCST
+30 
-44 ATCCASCT
+44 
-52 TTSRATNGSW
+52 
-62 NGSTT
+62 
-67 EHLDERC
+67 
-74 RSRASPAGGRP
+74 
-85 PEARLMRAPYVE
+85 PYVE

-106 LDGGSHPAELAARAA
+106 LDGGSHPYELAARAA

-132 RGGVYGAVKFLQACR
+132 RGGVYGVVRFLQACR
-147 KLGVKPLIGTALEV
+147 KLGVKPIVGTALEV
-161 DGQETV
+161 DGEEV
-167 VIARNLRG
+167 VMIARNLSG

-184 LAHADQPKGEA
+184 FAHVDQPKGEA
-195 RATLTRV
+195 RASIAKV
-202 AEHKG
+202 AEHRG
-207 DLFYLSATD
+207 DLYYLSATD
-216 DERRLRELQEA
+216 DETRLREMQEA
-227 LGNESVFSELHH
+227 LGKENVFSELHN
-239 HLRPED
+239 HLCPED
-245 PWVLEGRASMAKRC
+245 RWMLEGRAAMAKRC

-264 ATNQV
+264 ATNEV
-269 HYHVPERRRLHDVLV
+269 HYHVSERRRLHDVLV

-289 TTLDGARPHLFPNA
+289 ATLDAARAHLFPNS
-303 EHHLKAG
+303 EHHLKGG
-310 DEMRPLF
+310 DAMRPLF

-323 LAAPWD
+323 LATPWE
-329 IAQECA
+329 IAQECD
-335 VELDFRKVRFPG
+335 VDLDFRKVRFPG

-465 KHREQ
+465 EHREQ
-470 VIQYVYDKYGWE
+470 VIQYIYDKYGWE

-520 DRWPAPGEMLT
+520 DRWF
-531 PPGNPTEGVEDSMTG
+531 TEDVADSMLD
-546 AMPPPADMRPQSWQQ
+546 AVPPPEMRPQSWQH

-575 LSIHVGGMLVTGE
+575 LSIHNGGMLVTGE
-588 PLVDIVPV
+588 PLVEIVPV

-616 LGLIKVDLLGL
+616 LGLIKMDMLGL
-627 RTLSVVAETLDLI
+627 RTLSVVAECLELI
-640 QDTTGTRPDLDRLPL
+640 KDKTGTRPDLDQLQL
-655 DDPKVFEM
+655 NDPEVFEM
-663 CSEADTIG
+663 CSAADTIG

-686 TRPQSFNDLVV
+686 TRPNTFNDLVV

-712 HPYIRRKQGREPV
+712 HPYIRRKQGREV
-725 IYAHPLLEPVLKD
+725 VTYAHPLLEPILKD

-746 EQIIEIAMRVAGMTP
+746 EQIIEIAMHVAGMTP
-761 SQADGFRRAMTRHLN
+761 SGADGFRRAMTRHLN

-789 GCLANSVPREV
+789 GCLANGVPREV
-800 ADQLFAAVQGFAVY
+800 ADQLFNAVQGFAVY

-824 ARTTYET
+824 ARTSYET

-837 YPVEFGCGLLNHQPM
+837 HAVEFGCGLLNNQPM

-864 KRHGVKV
+864 KRHGVTV
-871 LPVDVNRSYARCLPE
+871 LPVDVNRSDVRCLPE
-886 PLALSPTKPQLAE
+886 PLPRAAQKRDVPLGPSLLSD
-899 GPPSSTRPSLPRR
+899 SLPRPALL
-912 PTEISV
+912 PTSYSELEIQ
-918 SVASTQAVKAQ
+918 STLPVKT
-929 AAMTHAMR
+929 MTHAMR
-937 IGLNYV
+937 VGFNYV
-943 RDLGEDG
+943 RDLGEEG
-950 RNAIVAERRRAGPYS
+950 RKAIVDERARGPYM
-965 SFDDFLNRLRG
+965 SFDDFLHRLRG
-976 GPIGPRAVRNL
+976 APVGPRAVRNL
-987 VMVGAFDALRQ
+987 VMVGAFDALGQ
-998 PRRKLLW
+998 PRRELLW

-1016 RRGLGTQAELRL
+1016 RKGIEQQTELRL
-1028 NGTAPDLPAVD
+1028 NGTAPALPTIDA
-1039 EFDAN
+1039 FDAN

-1053 STGHHLIHF
+1053 STGYHLIHF
-1062 CRDRLRAMGAL
+1062 CRERLQKMGAL
-1073 ESNQLPSIPD
+1073 ESNRLAAVANNQ
-1083 RHRVRVA
+1083 RVRVA

-1115 QVNVTIKPDVYD
+1115 QVNVTIKPDVYE
-1127 RYRHIANRQPILII
+1127 RHRQVANRQPILVI
-1141 DGVMQRQDGVWS
+1141 DGVMQRNDGVYS
-1153 VLASHIEALRGV
+1153 VLASHIEALQGV
-1165 PRPQQRSHDYR
+1165 PRPPQKSHDYR

>member
-1 MTAPRHSS
+1 MP
-9 RAGSAAPST
+9 
-18 PSRAGRSKPSGG
+18 
-30 TSPWSASTGRRCST
+30 
-44 ATCCASCT
+44 
-52 TTSRATNGSW
+52 
-62 NGSTT
+62 
-67 EHLDERC
+67 
-74 RSRASPAGGRP
+74 
-85 PEARLMRAPYVE
+85 APYIE

-106 LDGGSHPAELAARAA
+106 LDGGSHPAELAMRAA

-132 RGGVYGAVKFLQACR
+132 RGGVYGAVRFMQACR
-147 KLGVKPLIGTALEV
+147 KLGVKPIIGSTLEV
-161 DGQETV
+161 DGEEV
-167 VIARNLRG
+167 VIIARNLAG

-184 LAHADQPKGEA
+184 FAHLDQPKGEA
-195 RATLTRV
+195 RATLARV
-202 AEHKG
+202 TEHRG

-216 DERRLRELQEA
+216 SEPRLRDLQEA
-227 LGNESVFSELHH
+227 LGRENVFSELHN
-239 HLRPED
+239 HLCPED
-245 PWVLEGRASMAKRC
+245 QWVLEGRAATARRC
-259 GAAVV
+259 GARMI
-264 ATNQV
+264 ATNEV
-269 HYHVPERRRLHDVLV
+269 HYHVSERRRLHDVLV

-289 TTLDGARPHLFPNA
+289 ATLDEARPHLFSNG
-303 EHHLKAG
+303 EHHLKQG
-310 DEMRPLF
+310 DVMRRLF

-323 LAAPWD
+323 LATPWEL
-329 IAQECA
+329 AQECD
-335 VELDFRKVRFPG
+335 VKLDFRKVRFPG
-347 YPVPAGETPFSF
+347 FPVPAGETAFSF

-381 RLQRELEVI
+381 RLQRELDVI

-424 SIVAYVLGITR
+424 SVVAYVLGITR

-465 KHREQ
+465 EHREQ
-470 VIQYVYDKYGWE
+470 VIQYIYDKYGWE

-520 DRWPAPGEMLT
+520 DRWFSEDVA
-531 PPGNPTEGVEDSMTG
+531 DSMLD
-546 AMPPPADMRPQSWQQ
+546 AVPPPDLRPQSWQH

-575 LSIHVGGMLVTGE
+575 LSIHNGGMLVTGE
-588 PLVDIVPV
+588 PLVDIAPV
-596 EPATMEGRRV
+596 EPAAMEGRRV

-616 LGLIKVDLLGL
+616 LGLIKMDMLGL
-627 RTLSVVAETLDLI
+627 RTLSVVAESLELI
-640 QDTTGTRPDLDRLPL
+640 KAATGVRPDLDRLPL
-655 DDPKVFEM
+655 KDPAVFEM
-663 CSEADTIG
+663 CSAADTIG

-686 TRPQSFNDLVV
+686 TRPETFNDLVV
-697 EVAIIRPGPIQGNAV
+697 EVAIIRPGPIQGHAV
-712 HPYIRRKQGREPV
+712 HPYIRRKQGREKV
-725 IYAHPLLEPVLKD
+725 TYAHPLLEPILKD

-746 EQIIEIAMRVAGMTP
+746 EQIIEIAMHVAGMTP

-776 RVEMSSLEGDFIN
+776 RVEMSSLEGDFIG
-789 GCLANSVPREV
+789 GCLANQVPREV

-824 ARTTYET
+824 ARTSYET

-837 YPVEFGCGLLNHQPM
+837 HPVEFGCGLLNNQPM
-852 GFYHPSVLVEDL
+852 GFYHPSVLVEDF
-864 KRHGVKV
+864 KRHGVTM
-871 LPVDVNRSYARCLPE
+871 LPVDINRSDVRCLPE
-886 PLALSPTKPQLAE
+886 PLAADGTSRTKIVE
-899 GPPSSTRPSLPRR
+899 GPNSSTG
-912 PTEISV
+912 V
-918 SVASTQAVKAQ
+918 NH
-929 AAMTHAMR
+929 AAEARAMR

-943 RDLGEDG
+943 RDLGEKG
-950 RNAIVAERRRAGPYS
+950 REVIVAERLRTGAFR
-965 SFDDFLNRLRG
+965 SFDDFIDRLRG
-976 GPIGPRAVRNL
+976 GPVGPRAVRNL
-987 VMVGAFDALRQ
+987 VMVGAFDALGQ
-998 PRRKLLW
+998 SRRELLW

-1016 RRGLGTQAELRL
+1016 RGGIGEQSELSL
-1028 NGTAPDLPAVD
+1028 EGTAPPLPAID
-1039 EFDAN
+1039 DFDAN

-1073 ESNQLPSIPD
+1073 ESNRLPTVPNQ
-1083 RHRVRVA
+1083 HRVRVA

-1098 PSTAKK
+1098 PSTANKV
-1104 IRFFTLEDEFG
+1104 RFFTLEDEFG
-1115 QVNVTIKPDVYD
+1115 QVNVTIKPDIYD
-1127 RYRHIANRQPILII
+1127 RYRQVANRQPILVI
-1141 DGVMQRQDGVWS
+1141 DGVMQRQDGVHS
-1153 VLASHIEALRGV
+1153 VLASHIQALEGV

>member
-1 MTAPRHSS
+1 MP
-9 RAGSAAPST
+9 
-18 PSRAGRSKPSGG
+18 
-30 TSPWSASTGRRCST
+30 
-44 ATCCASCT
+44 
-52 TTSRATNGSW
+52 
-62 NGSTT
+62 
-67 EHLDERC
+67 
-74 RSRASPAGGRP
+74 
-85 PEARLMRAPYVE
+85 PYVE

-106 LDGGSHPAELAARAA
+106 LDGGSHPAELAVRAA

-132 RGGVYGAVKFLQACR
+132 SGGVYGAVKFMQACR
-147 KLGVKPLIGTALEV
+147 KVGVKPLIGSALEV
-161 DGQETV
+161 DGQELLL
-167 VIARNLRG
+167 IARNLRG
-175 YSNLCRLLS
+175 YSNLCRLIS

-195 RATLTRV
+195 RTALAIV
-202 AEHKG
+202 AQHKG
-207 DLFYLSATD
+207 DLFYLTATD
-216 DERRLRELQEA
+216 EETRLRGLQEA
-227 LGNESVFSELHH
+227 LGEEHVFSELQHH
-239 HLRPED
+239 MQPED
-245 PWVLEGRASMAKRC
+245 SWLLEGRAAMAKRC
-259 GAAVV
+259 GAPAV
-264 ATNQV
+264 ATNVV
-269 HYHVPERRRLHDVLV
+269 HYHVRERRRLHDVMV

-289 TTLDGARPHLFPNA
+289 ATLEEARPHLFPNS
-303 EHHLKAG
+303 EHCLKGG
-310 DEMRPLF
+310 DEMRPFF
-317 KGHAEA
+317 KGHATA
-323 LAAPWD
+323 LATPWD
-329 IAQECA
+329 IAKECDLD
-335 VELDFRKVRFPG
+335 LDFRKVRFPG

-366 GVRERYRPITPEVAR
+366 GVRERYRPITLAVTQ

-465 KHREQ
+465 EHREQ
-470 VIQYVYDKYGWE
+470 VIQYIYDKYGWE

-509 AELLDRLAKGV
+509 TELVDRLAKGV
-520 DRWPAPGEMLT
+520 DRWF
-531 PPGNPTEGVEDSMTG
+531 TEDVEDSMTG
-546 AMPPPADMRPQSWQQ
+546 AVPPPDMRPQSWQQ

-567 EVIEFPRH
+567 EVQDFPRH
-575 LSIHVGGMLVTGE
+575 LSIHNGGMLVTGE

-616 LGLIKVDLLGL
+616 LGLIKMDMLGL
-627 RTLSVVAETLDLI
+627 RTLSVVAEALELI
-640 QDTTGTRPDLDRLPL
+640 RDRTGVRPDLDQLSL
-655 DDPKVFEM
+655 NDPQVFEM

-725 IYAHPLLEPVLKD
+725 TYAHPLLQPVLED

-746 EQIIEIAMRVAGMTP
+746 EQIIEIAMKVAGMTP
-761 SQADGFRRAMTRHLN
+761 SGADMFRRAMTRHLN
-776 RVEMSSLEGDFIN
+776 HVEMSSLEGDFVE
-789 GCLANSVPREV
+789 GCLANDVPREV

-824 ARTTYET
+824 ARTAYET

-837 YPVEFGCGLLNHQPM
+837 HAVEFGCGLLNNQPM

-864 KRHGVKV
+864 KRHGVTV
-871 LPVDVNRSYARCLPE
+871 LPVDVNQSDIRCLPE
-886 PLALSPTKPQLAE
+886 ALGDAGEHRDLLR
-899 GPPSSTRPSLPRR
+899 GPSLLSDPLPRPAHLQGTYSEFET
-912 PTEISV
+912 PTTHV
-918 SVASTQAVKAQ
+918 VKK
-929 AAMTHAMR
+929 THAMR
-937 IGLNYV
+937 IGFNYV
-943 RDLGEDG
+943 RDLGEEG
-950 RNAIVAERRRAGPYS
+950 RKAIVDERVKGGAYT
-965 SFDDFLNRLRG
+965 SFDNFLDRLSG

-987 VMVGAFDALRQ
+987 VMVGAFDGLGR
-998 PRRKLLW
+998 PRRELLW

-1016 RRGLGTQAELRL
+1016 RKGIELQSEL
-1028 NGTAPDLPAVD
+1028 KLKALAPALPELD
-1039 EFDAN
+1039 DFDIN

-1062 CRDRLRAMGAL
+1062 CRERLNQLGAL
-1073 ESNQLPSIPD
+1073 QSNQLRSIPSG
-1083 RHRVRVA
+1083 RTVRVA

-1115 QVNVTIKPDVYD
+1115 QVNVTIKPDIYD
-1127 RYRHIANRQPILII
+1127 RYRLVANRQPILVI
-1141 DGVMQRQDGVWS
+1141 DGMMQRQDGVWS
-1153 VLASHIEALRGV
+1153 VLAAHIQALEGV
-1165 PRPQQRSHDYR
+1165 PRPHQKSHDYR

>member
-1 MTAPRHSS
+1 MRRQATPCS
-9 RAGSAAPST
+9 RQPVS
-18 PSRAGRSKPSGG
+18 
-30 TSPWSASTGRRCST
+30 
-44 ATCCASCT
+44 
-52 TTSRATNGSW
+52 
-62 NGSTT
+62 
-67 EHLDERC
+67 L
-74 RSRASPAGGRP
+74 
-85 PEARLMRAPYVE
+85 YIE

-106 LDGGSHPAELAARAA
+106 LDGGSHPYELAVRAA

-132 RGGVYGAVKFLQACR
+132 RGGVYGAVRFLQACR
-147 KLGVKPLIGTALEV
+147 KVGVKPIIGTALEV
-161 DGQETV
+161 DGQEV
-167 VIARNLRG
+167 VMIARNLRG

-184 LAHADQPKGEA
+184 FAHADQPKGEA
-195 RATLTRV
+195 RATIASV
-202 AEHKG
+202 AEHRG

-216 DERRLRELQEA
+216 DEKRLREMQEA
-227 LGNESVFSELHH
+227 LGKENVFSELHH
-239 HLRPED
+239 HLCPED
-245 PWVLEGRASMAKRC
+245 QWVLEGRAALAKRC
-259 GAAVV
+259 GAGVV
-264 ATNQV
+264 ATNEV

-289 TTLDGARPHLFPNA
+289 ATLESARPYLFPNS
-303 EHHLKAG
+303 EHHLKGGA
-310 DEMRPLF
+310 DMRPLF
-317 KGHAEA
+317 RGHAEA
-323 LAAPWD
+323 LATPWD
-329 IAQECA
+329 IAQECD
-335 VELDFRKVRFPG
+335 VNLDFRKVRFPG

-411 HGVPGQG
+411 RGVPGQG

-465 KHREQ
+465 AHREQ
-470 VIQYVYDKYGWE
+470 VIQYIYDKYGWE

-520 DRWPAPGEMLT
+520 DRWF
-531 PPGNPTEGVEDSMTG
+531 TEDVEDSMLD
-546 AMPPPADMRPQSWQQ
+546 AVPPPDMRPQSWQQ

-567 EVIEFPRH
+567 QIIEFPRH
-575 LSIHVGGMLVTGE
+575 LSIHNGGMLVTGE
-588 PLVDIVPV
+588 PLVEIVPV

-616 LGLIKVDLLGL
+616 LGLIKMDMLGL
-627 RTLSVVAETLDLI
+627 RTLSVVAEALELI
-640 QDTTGTRPDLDRLPL
+640 KDKTGTRPDLDQLAL
-655 DDPKVFEM
+655 NDPAVFEM
-663 CSEADTIG
+663 CSAADTIG

-725 IYAHPLLEPVLKD
+725 TYAHPLLEPILKD

-746 EQIIEIAMRVAGMTP
+746 EQIIEIAMYVAGMTP
-761 SQADGFRRAMTRHLN
+761 SGADGFRRAMTRHLN
-776 RVEMSSLEGDFIN
+776 RVEMSSLEGDFID
-789 GCLANSVPREV
+789 GCLANDVPREV

-824 ARTTYET
+824 ARTSYET
-831 AWLKLN
+831 SWLKLN
-837 YPVEFGCGLLNHQPM
+837 HAVEFGCGLLNNQPM

-864 KRHGVKV
+864 KRHGVTV
-871 LPVDVNRSYARCLPE
+871 LPVDVNRSDARCLPE
-886 PLALSPTKPQLAE
+886 RLPPPSPQAHLAE
-899 GPPSSTRPSLPRR
+899 GPPSSTRPALPRR
-912 PTEISV
+912 PTDSSV
-918 SVASTQAVKAQ
+918 SIGSTQPVK
-929 AAMTHAMR
+929 AMTHAMR
-937 IGLNYV
+937 IGFNYV

-950 RNAIVAERRRAGPYS
+950 RRAIVDERRHGHYT
-965 SFDDFLNRLRG
+965 SFDDFLHRLRG
-976 GPIGPRAVRNL
+976 TPVGPRAVRNL
-987 VMVGAFDALRQ
+987 VMVGAFDALGQ
-998 PRRKLLW
+998 PRRELLW

-1016 RRGLGTQAELRL
+1016 RRGIEKQSELRL
-1028 NGTAPDLPAVD
+1028 NGTAPALPRID
-1039 EFDAN
+1039 DFDAN

-1062 CRDRLRAMGAL
+1062 CRERLVKMGAL
-1073 ESNQLPSIPD
+1073 ESNKLASI
-1083 RHRVRVA
+1083 RNNQKVRVA

-1115 QVNVTIKPDVYD
+1115 QVNVTIKPDVYE
-1127 RYRHIANRQPILII
+1127 RYRQVANRQPILII
-1141 DGVMQRQDGVWS
+1141 DGVMQRNDGVYS
-1153 VLASHIEALRGV
+1153 VLASHIEALHGI
-1165 PRPQQRSHDYR
+1165 PRPHQKSHDYR

>member
-1 MTAPRHSS
+1 M
-9 RAGSAAPST
+9 
-18 PSRAGRSKPSGG
+18 
-30 TSPWSASTGRRCST
+30 
-44 ATCCASCT
+44 
-52 TTSRATNGSW
+52 N
-62 NGSTT
+62 
-67 EHLDERC
+67 
-74 RSRASPAGGRP
+74 
-85 PEARLMRAPYVE
+85 PYVE

-106 LDGGSHPAELAARAA
+106 LDGGSHPAELALRAA
-121 ELEMPALAITD
+121 ELGMPALAITD
-132 RGGVYGAVKFLQACR
+132 RGGVYGVVKFLQACR
-147 KLGVKPLIGTALEV
+147 KVGVKALIGTTLEV
-161 DGQETV
+161 DGEDV
-167 VIARNLRG
+167 VMIARNLRG
-175 YSNLCRLLS
+175 YSNLCRLLT

-195 RATLTRV
+195 RAHLATV
-202 AEHKG
+202 AEHRG

-216 DERRLRELQEA
+216 DETRLRGLQEA
-227 LGNESVFSELHH
+227 LGKDEVFSELHH
-239 HLRPED
+239 HLRSED
-245 PWVLEGRASMAKRC
+245 PWVLEGRAAMAKRC
-259 GAAVV
+259 AAPVV

-269 HYHVPERRRLHDVLV
+269 HYHVRERRRIHDVMV

-289 TTLDGARPHLFPNA
+289 ATLDEARQHLFPNA
-303 EHHLKAG
+303 EHCLKSG
-310 DEMRPLF
+310 EELRPLF
-317 KGHAEA
+317 AGHEEA
-323 LAAPWD
+323 LATPWD
-329 IAQECA
+329 LAQQCDL
-335 VELDFRKVRFPG
+335 ELDFRKVRFPG
-347 YPVPAGETPFSF
+347 YPVALGETPFSF

-366 GVRERYRPITPEVAR
+366 GVRERYRPITVEVTR

-435 VDPIE
+435 VDPIA

-445 ERFLHEEMTST
+445 ERFLHEDMTSM

-465 KHREQ
+465 EHREQ
-470 VIQYVYDKYGWE
+470 VIQYIYDKYGWE

-509 AELLDRLAKGV
+509 NELLDRLAKGV
-520 DRWPAPGEMLT
+520 DRWF
-531 PPGNPTEGVEDSMTG
+531 TEDLADSMTG
-546 AMPPPADMRPQSWQQ
+546 AVPPLEMRPKSWHQ
-561 FLELCR
+561 FLALCR
-567 EVIEFPRH
+567 EVIDFPRH
-575 LSIHVGGMLVTGE
+575 LSIHNGGMLVTGE

-616 LGLIKVDLLGL
+616 LGLIKMDMLGL
-627 RTLSVVAETLDLI
+627 RTLSVVAEALELI
-640 QDTTGTRPDLDRLPL
+640 KDASGVRPDLDQLQL

-663 CSEADTIG
+663 CSAADTIG

-686 TRPQSFNDLVV
+686 TRPNSFNDLVV

-725 IYAHPLLEPVLKD
+725 TYAHPLLERVLKD

-746 EQIIEIAMRVAGMTP
+746 EQIIEIAMRVAGMT
-761 SQADGFRRAMTRHLN
+761 SSGADGFRRAMTRHLN
-776 RVEMSSLEGDFIN
+776 HVEMSSLEDSFIE
-789 GCLANSVPREV
+789 GCLANDVSREV

-824 ARTTYET
+824 ARTAYET

-837 YPVEFGCGLLNHQPM
+837 HPVEFGCGLLNNQPM

-871 LPVDVNRSYARCLPE
+871 LPVDVNRSDIRCLPE
-886 PLALSPTKPQLAE
+886 L
-899 GPPSSTRPSLPRR
+899 TRPSATLAGPTLLPAGSHPQPARR
-912 PTEISV
+912 DGTYGDFEGVPTLP
-918 SVASTQAVKAQ
+918 VKAEY
-929 AAMTHAMR
+929 AMR
-937 IGLNYV
+937 VGFNYV
-943 RDLGEDG
+943 RDLGEEG
-950 RNAIVAERRRAGPYS
+950 RKAIVAERERGAYT
-965 SFDDFLNRLRG
+965 SFDDFLNRMRG

-987 VMVGAFDALRQ
+987 VMVGGFDALGR
-998 PRRKLLW
+998 PRRELLW

-1016 RRGLGTQAELRL
+1016 RRGVPAQSELGL
-1028 NGTAPDLPAVD
+1028 NSTAPTLPELD
-1039 EFDAN
+1039 DFDVN

-1053 STGHHLIHF
+1053 STGYHLIHF
-1062 CRDRLRAMGAL
+1062 CRDRLTELGAL
-1073 ESNQLPSIPD
+1073 ESNRLPPIPD
-1083 RHRVRVA
+1083 GRKVRVA

-1115 QVNVTIKPDVYD
+1115 QVNVTIKPDVFD
-1127 RYRHIANRQPILII
+1127 RYRQVANRQPILVI

-1153 VLASHIEALRGV
+1153 VLATHIAALEGV
-1165 PRPQQRSHDYR
+1165 PRPSQRSHDYR

>member
-1 MTAPRHSS
+1 L
-9 RAGSAAPST
+9 
-18 PSRAGRSKPSGG
+18 
-30 TSPWSASTGRRCST
+30 
-44 ATCCASCT
+44 
-52 TTSRATNGSW
+52 N
-62 NGSTT
+62 
-67 EHLDERC
+67 
-74 RSRASPAGGRP
+74 
-85 PEARLMRAPYVE
+85 PYVE

-106 LDGGSHPAELAARAA
+106 LDGGSHPAELAMRAA
-121 ELEMPALAITD
+121 ELGMPALAITD
-132 RGGVYGAVKFLQACR
+132 RGGVYGAVRFLQACR
-147 KLGVKPLIGTALEV
+147 KVGVKPIIGASLEV
-161 DGQETV
+161 DGEELV
-167 VIARNLRG
+167 IIARNMRG

-184 LAHADQPKGEA
+184 FAHADQPKGEA
-195 RATLTRV
+195 RAPIAKV
-202 AEHKG
+202 AEHRG

-216 DERRLRELQEA
+216 DEKRMREMQEA
-227 LGNESVFSELHH
+227 LGRENVFSELHH
-239 HLRPED
+239 HLGPED
-245 PWVLEGRASMAKRC
+245 SWVLEGRAAMAKRC

-264 ATNQV
+264 ATNEV
-269 HYHVPERRRLHDVLV
+269 HYHVAERRRLHDVLV

-289 TTLDGARPHLFPNA
+289 ATLESARPHLFANSA
-303 EHHLKAG
+303 HHLKGA
-310 DEMRPLF
+310 EAMRPLF
-317 KGHAEA
+317 KGHEEA
-323 LAAPWD
+323 LATPWD
-329 IAQECA
+329 IACECD
-335 VELDFRKVRFPG
+335 LDLNFRGVRFPG
-347 YPVPAGETPFSF
+347 YPVPDGETPFSF

-366 GVRERYRPITPEVAR
+366 GVRERYHPITPEVAR

-390 EKTGLAEF
+390 QKTGLAEF

-465 KHREQ
+465 AHREQ
-470 VIQYVYDKYGWE
+470 VIQYIYDKYGWE

-509 AELLDRLAKGV
+509 TELLDRLAKGV
-520 DRWPAPGEMLT
+520 DRWF
-531 PPGNPTEGVEDSMTG
+531 TEDIADSMLD
-546 AMPPPADMRPQSWQQ
+546 AVPPPEMRPQSWQH

-575 LSIHVGGMLVTGE
+575 LSIHNGGMLVTGE
-588 PLVDIVPV
+588 PLVEIAPV

-616 LGLIKVDLLGL
+616 LGLIKMDMLGL
-627 RTLSVVAETLDLI
+627 RTLSVVAEALELI
-640 QDTTGTRPDLDRLPL
+640 KDATGVRPDLDQLPL
-655 DDPKVFEM
+655 TDPKVFEM
-663 CSEADTIG
+663 CGAADTIG

-725 IYAHPLLEPVLKD
+725 TYAHPLLEPILKD

-746 EQIIEIAMRVAGMTP
+746 EQIIEIAMYVAGMTP
-761 SQADGFRRAMTRHLN
+761 SGADGFRRAMTRHLN
-776 RVEMSSLEGDFIN
+776 RVEMSSLEGDFIS
-789 GCLANSVPREV
+789 GCLGNGVPREV
-800 ADQLFAAVQGFAVY
+800 ADQLFTAVQGFAVY

-824 ARTTYET
+824 ARTSYET
-831 AWLKLN
+831 SWLKLN
-837 YPVEFGCGLLNHQPM
+837 HPVEFGCGLLNNQPM

-864 KRHGVKV
+864 KRHGVTV
-871 LPVDVNRSYARCLPE
+871 LPVDVNRSDVRCLPE
-886 PLALSPTKPQLAE
+886 LLPPIRPNSPPVPARAGLVQARHTPEPAHQANEPQAHLTE
-899 GPPSSTRPSLPRR
+899 GPPSSTRPALPRR
-912 PTEISV
+912 PTDTSV
-918 SVASTQAVKAQ
+918 SMESTQPVK
-929 AAMTHAMR
+929 AMTHAMR
-937 IGLNYV
+937 IGFNYV

-950 RNAIVAERRRAGPYS
+950 RKAIVDERARGPYT
-965 SFDDFLNRLRG
+965 SFDDFLHRLRG
-976 GPIGPRAVRNL
+976 APVGPRAVRNL
-987 VMVGAFDALRQ
+987 VMVGGFDGLGQ
-998 PRRKLLW
+998 PRRELLW

-1016 RRGLGTQAELRL
+1016 RQGIAKQSELRL
-1028 NGTAPDLPAVD
+1028 NGTAPALPEVD

-1062 CRDRLRAMGAL
+1062 CRERLQKLGAL
-1073 ESNQLPSIPD
+1073 ESNRLAGIRSNQK
-1083 RHRVRVA
+1083 VRVA

-1115 QVNVTIKPDVYD
+1115 QVNVTIKPDVYE
-1127 RYRHIANRQPILII
+1127 RYRQVANRQPILVI
-1141 DGVMQRQDGVWS
+1141 DGLMQRNDGVYS
-1153 VLASHIEALRGV
+1153 VLASHIEALHGV
-1165 PRPQQRSHDYR
+1165 PRPQQKSHDYR

>member
-1 MTAPRHSS
+1 MP
-9 RAGSAAPST
+9 
-18 PSRAGRSKPSGG
+18 
-30 TSPWSASTGRRCST
+30 
-44 ATCCASCT
+44 
-52 TTSRATNGSW
+52 
-62 NGSTT
+62 
-67 EHLDERC
+67 
-74 RSRASPAGGRP
+74 
-85 PEARLMRAPYVE
+85 APYVE

-106 LDGGSHPAELAARAA
+106 LDGGSHPAELAMRAA

-132 RGGVYGAVKFLQACR
+132 RGGVYGAVRFLQACR
-147 KLGVKPLIGTALEV
+147 KLGVKPIIGSALEV
-161 DGQETV
+161 DGEELIL
-167 VIARNLRG
+167 IARNLRG

-184 LAHADQPKGEA
+184 LAHSDQPKGEA
-195 RATLTRV
+195 RATLAKV
-202 AEHKG
+202 AEHRG

-216 DERRLRELQEA
+216 SEPRLRELQEA
-227 LGNESVFSELHH
+227 LGKESIFSELHH

-245 PWVLEGRASMAKRC
+245 PWVLEGRAAMAKRC
-259 GAAVV
+259 GAGIV
-264 ATNQV
+264 ATNEV
-269 HYHVPERRRLHDVLV
+269 HYHVRERRRLHDVLV

-289 TTLDGARPHLFPNA
+289 ATLEEARPHLFPNS
-303 EHHLKAG
+303 EHHLKGG

-323 LAAPWD
+323 LATPWD
-329 IAQECA
+329 IAQECD
-335 VELDFRKVRFPG
+335 LDLNFRKVRFPG
-347 YPVPAGETPFSF
+347 YPVPGGETPFSF

-366 GVRERYRPITPEVAR
+366 GVRERYRPITPAVAR
-381 RLQRELEVI
+381 RLQHELEVI

-465 KHREQ
+465 EHREQ
-470 VIQYVYDKYGWE
+470 VIQYVYEKYGWE

-520 DRWPAPGEMLT
+520 DRWF
-531 PPGNPTEGVEDSMTG
+531 TEDVADSMME
-546 AMPPPADMRPQSWQQ
+546 AVPPPDMRPQSWQQ

-575 LSIHVGGMLVTGE
+575 LSIHNGGMLVTGE
-588 PLVDIVPV
+588 PLVDIAPV
-596 EPATMEGRRV
+596 EPAAMEGRRV

-616 LGLIKVDLLGL
+616 LGLIKMDMLGL
-627 RTLSVVAETLDLI
+627 RTLSVVAECLELI
-640 QDTTGTRPDLDRLPL
+640 KDKTGTRPDLDQLPL
-655 DDPKVFEM
+655 SDPAVFEM
-663 CSEADTIG
+663 CSAADTIG

-686 TRPQSFNDLVV
+686 TRPQTFNDLVV

-712 HPYIRRKQGREPV
+712 HPYIRRKQGREEV
-725 IYAHPLLEPVLKD
+725 TYAHPLLAPILKD

-746 EQIIEIAMRVAGMTP
+746 EQIIEIAMYVAGMAP
-761 SQADGFRRAMTRHLN
+761 GRADGFRRAMTRHLN
-776 RVEMSSLEGDFIN
+776 RVEMSTLEDEFVG
-789 GCLANSVPREV
+789 GCLANGVPREV
-800 ADQLFAAVQGFAVY
+800 ADQLFSAVQGFAVY

-824 ARTTYET
+824 ARTSYET
-831 AWLKLN
+831 AWLKLHH
-837 YPVEFGCGLLNHQPM
+837 PVEFGCGLLNNQPM

-864 KRHGVKV
+864 KRHGVKT
-871 LPVDVNRSYARCLPE
+871 LPVDINCSDIRCLPE
-886 PLALSPTKPQLAE
+886 LD
-899 GPPSSTRPSLPRR
+899 
-912 PTEISV
+912 
-918 SVASTQAVKAQ
+918 
-929 AAMTHAMR
+929 AMR
-937 IGLNYV
+937 IGFNYV
-943 RDLGEDG
+943 RDLGEEG
-950 RNAIVAERRRAGPYS
+950 RKAIVDERLRAGEYK
-965 SFDDFLNRLRG
+965 SFDEFLDRLRG

-987 VMVGAFDALRQ
+987 VMVGAFDQLGR
-998 PRRKLLW
+998 PRRELLW

-1016 RRGLGTQAELRL
+1016 RRGIDKQSELRL
-1028 NGTAPDLPAVD
+1028 NATAPELPQID
-1039 EFDAN
+1039 DFDVN

-1062 CRDRLRAMGAL
+1062 CRDRLSAMGAI
-1073 ESNQLPSIPD
+1073 ESNKLPAIGD
-1083 RHRVRVA
+1083 RQKVRVA

-1098 PSTAKK
+1098 PMTAKK

-1115 QVNVTIKPDVYD
+1115 QVNVTIKPDIYE
-1127 RYRHIANRQPILII
+1127 RYRQVANRQPILII
-1141 DGVMQRQDGVWS
+1141 DGVMQRQDGVHS
-1153 VLASHIEALRGV
+1153 VLASHIQALEGV
-1165 PRPQQRSHDYR
+1165 PRPTTRSHDYR

>member
-1 MTAPRHSS
+1 
-9 RAGSAAPST
+9 
-18 PSRAGRSKPSGG
+18 
-30 TSPWSASTGRRCST
+30 
-44 ATCCASCT
+44 
-52 TTSRATNGSW
+52 
-62 NGSTT
+62 
-67 EHLDERC
+67 
-74 RSRASPAGGRP
+74 
-85 PEARLMRAPYVE
+85 
-97 LHCHSNFSF
+97 
-106 LDGGSHPAELAARAA
+106 
-121 ELEMPALAITD
+121 MPALAITD
-132 RGGVYGAVKFLQACR
+132 HGGVYGAVRHLQACR
-147 KLGVKPLIGTALEV
+147 KLGVKPIIGSALEV
-161 DGQETV
+161 DGEELIL
-167 VIARNLRG
+167 IARNLRG

-195 RATLTRV
+195 RTTLQTV
-202 AEHKG
+202 AAQRG
-207 DLFYLSATD
+207 DLFYMSATD
-216 DERRLRELQEA
+216 SEPRLRLLQDA
-227 LGNESVFSELHH
+227 LGRENVFSELHH

-245 PWVLEGRASMAKRC
+245 KWVLEGRASMARRC
-259 GAAVV
+259 GARVV

-269 HYHVPERRRLHDVLV
+269 HYHVVSRRRLHDVLV

-289 TTLDGARPHLFPNA
+289 ATLDEARPLLFPNA
-303 EHHLKAG
+303 EHHLKG
-310 DEMRPLF
+310 GEEIRPPF

-323 LAAPWD
+323 LATPWE
-329 IAQECA
+329 IAQECD
-335 VELDFRKVRFPG
+335 VDLDFRKVRFPG

-366 GVRERYRPITPEVAR
+366 GLRERYRPITSAVTR
-381 RLQRELEVI
+381 RLQHELEVI

-411 HGVPGQG
+411 RGVPGQG

-465 KHREQ
+465 EHREQ
-470 VIQYVYDKYGWE
+470 VIQYIYEKYGWE

-520 DRWPAPGEMLT
+520 DRWF
-531 PPGNPTEGVEDSMTG
+531 TEDVEDSMTG
-546 AMPPPADMRPQSWQQ
+546 AVPPPDMRPQSWQQ

-567 EVIEFPRH
+567 EVIDFPRH
-575 LSIHVGGMLVTGE
+575 LSIHNGGMLVTGE
-588 PLVDIVPV
+588 PLVDIAPV
-596 EPATMEGRRV
+596 EPAAMEGRRV
-606 VQFNKDDVED
+606 VQYNKDDVED
-616 LGLIKVDLLGL
+616 LGLIKMDMLGL
-627 RTLSVVAETLDLI
+627 RTLSVVAEALELI
-640 QDTTGTRPDLDRLPL
+640 KDTTGVRPDLDRLPL
-655 DDPKVFEM
+655 NDPAVFEM
-663 CSEADTIG
+663 CGEADTIG

-686 TRPQSFNDLVV
+686 TRPNTFNDLVV

-725 IYAHPLLEPVLKD
+725 TYAHPLLEPILED

-746 EQIIEIAMRVAGMTP
+746 EQIIEMAMHVAGMTP
-761 SQADGFRRAMTRHLN
+761 GRADGFRRAMTRHLN
-776 RVEMSSLEGDFIN
+776 RVEMSTLEDEFIN
-789 GCLANSVPREV
+789 GCLANQVPREV
-800 ADQLFAAVQGFAVY
+800 ADQLFAAVRGFAEY

-824 ARTTYET
+824 ARTAYET

-837 YPVEFGCGLLNHQPM
+837 HPVEFSCGLLNNQPM

-864 KRHGVKV
+864 KRHGMKA
-871 LPVDVNRSYARCLPE
+871 LPVDINRSDVRCRPEALPAADE
-886 PLALSPTKPQLAE
+886 FRAAAGTGALPGPANHPSAGTGAKSGLVSAPPQAADLTE
-899 GPPSSTRPSLPRR
+899 GPPSSTVAALPRLPTESSVSRPSTLPVK
-912 PTEISV
+912 TEY
-918 SVASTQAVKAQ
+918 
-929 AAMTHAMR
+929 AMR
-937 IGLNYV
+937 IGFNYV
-943 RDLGEDG
+943 RDLGEEG
-950 RNAIVAERRRAGPYS
+950 RVAIVADRNSGGPYL
-965 SFDDFLNRLRG
+965 SFDDFLARLRG
-976 GPIGPRAVRNL
+976 GPIGPHAVRNL
-987 VMVGAFDALRQ
+987 VMVGAFDALGR
-998 PRRKLLW
+998 PRRELLW
-1005 GWQERWHGHGL
+1005 GWQERWHGKGL
-1016 RRGLGTQAELRL
+1016 RRGIDRQSELRL
-1028 NGTAPDLPAVD
+1028 DATAPALPHID

-1062 CRDRLRAMGAL
+1062 CRERLRAMGAL
-1073 ESNQLPSIPD
+1073 ESNKLPSIGNNQK
-1083 RHRVRVA
+1083 VRVA

-1098 PSTAKK
+1098 PSTANR

-1127 RYRHIANRQPILII
+1127 RYRQIANRQPILII
-1141 DGVMQRQDGVWS
+1141 DGVMQRQDGVHS
-1153 VLASHIEALRGV
+1153 VLASHIEALTGV
-1165 PRPQQRSHDYR
+1165 PRPAQRSHDYR